1 MRRERKSLRIG
12 VHRADAVV
20 LYGDRRKRERACT
33 TLHTTGSSSGSNE
46 NEFTRSSR
54 PPLDGDPG
62 AAGPACAEAPRLPLA
77 SPPPPPETGRR
88 AAVFAS
94 KLNVPSA
101 PPDAALALGF
111 GFGFG
116 FGFWGACGRETRT
129 GCGRERA
136 RRASEVGRP
145 AARRRSGEK
154 VLKDRRPPRG
164 RGRMGTSVRGEGIDR
179 SIDRSIETATS
190 RGNGARGDVPRRT
203 RATRAGRNSAEDARD
218 VRDARRGTRRLSV
231 RARRAA
237 LHERVELRFFPLE
250 FRLKFLEL
258 LRLFRRRGRVFRL
271 GRHPSRGVDVPT
283 SDLRRL
289 PRSFSARGRG

>member
-94 KLNVPSA
+94 KLNGPSA
-101 PPDAALALGF
+101 PPDAAFALGF

-145 AARRRSGEK
+145 AARRRS
-154 VLKDRRPPRG
+154 PG
-164 RGRMGTSVRGEGIDR
+164 RGNRSVDR
-179 SIDRSIETATS
+179 SIDRDGDVARKRRSRRRSEANARDS
-190 RGNGARGDVPRRT
+190 RGKKFRGRRSRCPRR
-203 RATRAGRNSAEDARD
+203 EARD
-218 VRDARRGTRRLSV
+218 APAERSRAPRRS
-231 RARRAA
+231 
-237 LHERVELRFFPLE
+237 
-250 FRLKFLEL
+250 
-258 LRLFRRRGRVFRL
+258 
-271 GRHPSRGVDVPT
+271 S
-283 SDLRRL
+283 
-289 PRSFSARGRG
+289 

>member
-1 MRRERKSLRIG
+1 MKGVRSGVERRRG
-12 VHRADAVV
+12 VSGLKARDPGRRDAPGEKV
-20 LYGDRRKRERACT
+20 LKDRRSPRRRGRTVWGPAKRERACT

-101 PPDAALALGF
+101 PPDAAFALGF

-164 RGRMGTSVRGEGIDR
+164 RGRMGTSVRGEGID
-179 SIDRSIETATS
+179 SIDRDGDVARKRRSRRRSEANARDS
-190 RGNGARGDVPRRT
+190 RGKKFRGRRSRCPRR
-203 RATRAGRNSAEDARD
+203 EARD
-218 VRDARRGTRRLSV
+218 APAERSRAPRRS
-231 RARRAA
+231 
-237 LHERVELRFFPLE
+237 
-250 FRLKFLEL
+250 
-258 LRLFRRRGRVFRL
+258 
-271 GRHPSRGVDVPT
+271 S
-283 SDLRRL
+283 
-289 PRSFSARGRG
+289 

>member
-12 VHRADAVV
+12 VHRANAVV

-116 FGFWGACGRETRT
+116 FGFGGACGRGERT

-145 AARRRSGEK
+145 AARRRS
-154 VLKDRRPPRG
+154 PG
-164 RGRMGTSVRGEGIDR
+164 RGNR
-179 SIDRSIETATS
+179 
-190 RGNGARGDVPRRT
+190 
-203 RATRAGRNSAEDARD
+203 
-218 VRDARRGTRRLSV
+218 
-231 RARRAA
+231 
-237 LHERVELRFFPLE
+237 
-250 FRLKFLEL
+250 
-258 LRLFRRRGRVFRL
+258 
-271 GRHPSRGVDVPT
+271 
-283 SDLRRL
+283 
-289 PRSFSARGRG
+289 